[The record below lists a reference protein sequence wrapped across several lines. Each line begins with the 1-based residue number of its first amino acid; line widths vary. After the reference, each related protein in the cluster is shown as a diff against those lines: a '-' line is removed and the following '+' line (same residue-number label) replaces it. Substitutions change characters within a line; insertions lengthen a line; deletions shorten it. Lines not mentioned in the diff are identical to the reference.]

1 MNKTYALVW
10 NGAQRCWTAV
20 GETARRRG
28 KSAGG
33 KHAAVAAVSLI
44 GFTALPAFALP
55 SGEAILSGKADIV
68 RTDDG
73 RTMNIN
79 QHTDKLITNW
89 QDFSVGGGERVSF
102 HQPDSQSLAL
112 NRVIGTNGSRI
123 DGQISANGRVF
134 LVNPNGVLFGSGA
147 QVNVGGLVASTQNLS
162 DADFLAGNYRFSGSS
177 TQSVINNGTITA
189 ADGGSVALLGARV
202 ANNGT
207 IQARLGRVAL
217 GAGNAFTVNFDGNGL
232 LNLQIDGGAVDAQ
245 ASNGGL
251 LKADGGEVLMT
262 ARAAGN
268 LLDAVVNNTGTIE
281 ARGLNTR
288 GGKITL
294 DGGTVKVAG
303 KLDASAG
310 EANAPAGSV
319 ITRGEHVHVASNTQV
334 DTRAGSTAGTWTIE
348 AANASVGEAEKT
360 PNTRGFNNNSNISGN
375 SGNGGPGENGGTQTA
390 DGSSIDNDTLSRN
403 LDTTNIALTNT
414 KGDLTVGGP
423 VTWTSDNAL
432 TLTAK
437 NGNVNL
443 KQVISASGANASLLL
458 NAANRI
464 NVNDAVKLTGRNAHL
479 ELNSKNGHVFT
490 NDQAV
495 VTLSG
500 DNASYR
506 SNGEDYKVLHTL
518 ADLRN
523 VDTNLGGRYVLGNQI
538 DGANTGFRSIG
549 GDYSAFSGKFDGL
562 GNTISRL
569 NITNP
574 YASMVGLFAMNTGR
588 IANLSLQNITAT
600 ALTPRFGIP
609 VSIGALAGWNLGE
622 ISNVTAQNVNVSA
635 NGYAYIGGLVG
646 SNYSGTID
654 RARVSGTVEG
664 DRDTLAI
671 GGLVGENIS
680 VLWPQSP
687 AAKISNSHANVRVVA
702 ARSNGIGGLVGFN
715 DGVIANS
722 SSAGSVIANGNFG
735 NAGGLVGVNQK
746 GGVISGSSSSAI
758 VTAGHTTNAGGL
770 VGLNDGDID
779 ASRADGD
786 VVAGDSSSA
795 GGLVGHNGGRIADSL
810 ANGNVKT
817 GASSRAGGLV
827 GLNTGVIARAT
838 SNGQVLAG
846 TNSAAGGLVGRN
858 TGTGDIQASTAR
870 GNVQITGKGTL
881 GGLVGINEGFVDAS
895 VAEGTVTAGNDS
907 IAGGLVGENAGKI
920 AKSSASGK
928 VVAGNAGVVGGLAGS
943 NTGTIVS
950 SRATGDVLAGTDSA
964 AGGFVGV
971 NKGTVDRSAATGDVT
986 AGARSHAGGL
996 IGRNAGT
1003 VLASN
1008 ASGNVKAGAQS
1019 DVGGLIGRAETTS
1032 RVTKSLASGDVEA
1045 GDNSAAGGLIGRVG
1059 GTVDASQASGSV
1071 RAGAYSQIGGLAGI
1085 NGGNISKSFS
1095 SGTVSGGR
1103 YSHLGGLAGVN
1114 LGRIERSTTESH
1126 IAFTSGY
1133 DQTYGALAGVNYGT
1147 LSRNQAS
1154 GNSVTLVGSNRGV
1167 LKD

>member
-28 KSAGG
+28 KASGG
-33 KHAAVAAVSLI
+33 KRAAITAVSLI

-55 SGEAILSGKADIV
+55 SGEAILSGKADIL
-68 RTDDG
+68 RTEDG
-73 RTMNIN
+73 RAMTVN

-102 HQPDSQSLAL
+102 HQPDSQSIAL

-147 QVNVGGLVASTQNLS
+147 QINVGGLVASTQNLS

-202 ANNGT
+202 ANNGV
-207 IQARLGRVAL
+207 IQAKMGRVAL
-217 GAGNAFTVNFDGNGL
+217 GAGNAFTVNFDGSGL
-232 LNLQIDGGAVDAQ
+232 LNLQVDGGAVDAQ

-281 ARGLNTR
+281 ARGLNAR

-294 DGGTVKVAG
+294 DGGTVNVAG
-303 KLDASAG
+303 KLDASAA

-319 ITRGEHVHVASNTQV
+319 VTRGERVNVATNTKV
-334 DTRAGSTAGTWTIE
+334 DTRAGNTAGTWTIE
-348 AANASVGEAEKT
+348 AANAGVG
-360 PNTRGFNNNSNISGN
+360 GD
-375 SGNGGPGENGGTQTA
+375 GG
-390 DGSSIDNDTLSRN
+390 SIGADTLSRN
-403 LDTTNIALTNT
+403 LGTTNVALTNT
-414 KGDLTVGGP
+414 RNDLTVDGP
-423 VTWTSDNAL
+423 VTWTNDNAL

-443 KQVISASGANASLLL
+443 NQAISASGTNASLLL

-479 ELNSKNGHVFT
+479 ELNSKNGHVFA
-490 NDQAV
+490 NDKAV

-523 VDTNLGGRYVLGNQI
+523 VDANLGGRYVLGNAI
-538 DGANTGFRSIG
+538 DGMNAGFRSIG
-549 GDYSAFSGKFDGL
+549 GDYSSFYGKFDGL

-574 YASMVGLFAMNTGR
+574 YASMVGLFAMNSGR

-600 ALTPRFGIP
+600 ALTPRFGMP

-622 ISNVTAQNVNVSA
+622 ISNVTAQNVNISA

-654 RARVSGTVEG
+654 RARVSGKVEG

-671 GGLVGENIS
+671 GGLVGENKS

-687 AAKISNSHANVRVVA
+687 AAKISNSHADVRVVA

-746 GGVISGSSSSAI
+746 GGVIGGSSSSAI
-758 VTAGHTTNAGGL
+758 VTAGHHTNAGGL

-786 VVAGDSSSA
+786 VVAGDSGSA

-817 GASSRAGGLV
+817 GTSSRAGGLV

-838 SNGQVLAG
+838 SNSHVLAG
-846 TNSAAGGLVGRN
+846 RNSAAGGLVGHN
-858 TGTGDIQASTAR
+858 TGTGDIQASIAR
-870 GNVQITGKGTL
+870 GNVQVNGKGTL

-895 VAEGTVTAGNDS
+895 IAEGTVIAGNDS

-928 VVAGNAGVVGGLAGS
+928 VVAGNGGVVGGLAGS

-950 SRATGDVLAGTDSA
+950 SRATGDVLTGNDSA
-964 AGGFVGV
+964 AGGLVGV
-971 NKGTVDRSAATGDVT
+971 NKGSVDRSAATGNVT
-986 AGARSHAGGL
+986 AGARSLAGGL
-996 IGRNAGT
+996 IGRNTGT

-1019 DVGGLIGRAETTS
+1019 DVGGLIGRSEEG
-1032 RVTKSLASGDVEA
+1032 RVAKSLASGDVEA

-1059 GTVDASQASGSV
+1059 GTVDASHASGSV
-1071 RAGAYSQIGGLAGI
+1071 RAGAYSQIGGLAGV

-1114 LGRIERSTTESH
+1114 LSSIDRSTTESR
-1126 IAFTSGY
+1126 IAFTNGY
-1133 DQTYGALAGVNYGT
+1133 GQNYGALAGINYGT
-1147 LSRNQAS
+1147 LSRNHAS
-1154 GNSVTLVGSNRGV
+1154 DSGVALVGSNLGV

>member
-33 KHAAVAAVSLI
+33 KHATVAAVSLL
-44 GFTALPAFALP
+44 GLAALPAFALP
-55 SGEAILSGKADIV
+55 SGESILSGKADIV

-162 DADFLAGNYRFSGSS
+162 DADFLAGNYRFSGNS
-177 TQSVINNGTITA
+177 TASIVNDGHITA
-189 ADGGSVALLGARV
+189 GDGGSVALLGARV
-202 ANNGT
+202 ANNGV
-207 IQARLGRVAL
+207 IQAKMGRVAL
-217 GAGNAFTVNFDGNGL
+217 GAGNAFTVNFDGSGL
-232 LNLQIDGGAVDAQ
+232 LNLQVNSGAVDAQ

-281 ARGLNTR
+281 ARGLNAR

-294 DGGTVKVAG
+294 DGGTVNVAG
-303 KLDASAG
+303 KLDASAS
-310 EANAPAGSV
+310 EANTPAGSV
-319 ITRGEHVHVASNTQV
+319 ITRGERVNVANDTTV
-334 DTRAGSTAGTWTIE
+334 DTRAGNTAGTWTIE
-348 AANASVGEAEKT
+348 AANASVG
-360 PNTRGFNNNSNISGN
+360 GD
-375 SGNGGPGENGGTQTA
+375 GG
-390 DGSSIDNDTLSRN
+390 SIGADTLSRN
-403 LDTTNIALTNT
+403 LGTTNVALTNT
-414 KGDLTVGGP
+414 RNDLTVDGP

-443 KQVISASGANASLLL
+443 NQAISASGTNASLLL

-479 ELNSKNGHVFT
+479 ELNSKNGHLFT
-490 NDQAV
+490 NDKAV

-523 VDTNLGGRYVLGNQI
+523 VDANLGGRYVLGNQI
-538 DGANTGFRSIG
+538 DGANADFRSIG

-574 YASMVGLFAMNTGR
+574 YSGMVGLFSMNIGR
-588 IANLSLQNITAT
+588 IANLSLRDITAT
-600 ALTPRFGIP
+600 ALTARYGMP
-609 VSIGALAGWNLGE
+609 VSIGALAGWNFGE
-622 ISNVTAQNVNVSA
+622 ISNVSAQNVNVAA
-635 NGYAYIGGLVG
+635 NGVAYIGGLVG
-646 SNYSGTID
+646 SNYGGKID
-654 RARVSGTVEG
+654 RARVSGKVEG

-671 GGLVGENIS
+671 GGLVGENVS
-680 VLWPQSP
+680 FVGPS
-687 AAKISNSHANVRVVA
+687 AAKISNSYANVRVVA
-702 ARSNGIGGLVGFN
+702 ARSNGIGGLVGIN
-715 DGVIANS
+715 NGVIVNS

-735 NAGGLVGVNQK
+735 NAGGLVGVNQQ

-758 VTAGHTTNAGGL
+758 VTAGHHTNAGGL

-779 ASRADGD
+779 TSRADGD

-795 GGLVGHNGGRIADSL
+795 GGLVGQNRGHITDSL

-817 GASSRAGGLV
+817 GTSTRAGGLV
-827 GLNTGVIARAT
+827 GLNEGAIARAT
-838 SNGQVLAG
+838 AQGHVLAG
-846 TNSAAGGLVGRN
+846 TNSAAGGLVGQN
-858 TGTGDIQASTAR
+858 TGTGDIQASIAR
-870 GNVQITGKGTL
+870 GNVQVNGKGTL

-895 VAEGTVTAGNDS
+895 IAEGTVTAGNDS
-907 IAGGLVGENAGKI
+907 VAGGLVGENAGKI

-928 VVAGNAGVVGGLAGS
+928 VVAGNGGVVGGLAGS
-943 NTGTIVS
+943 NTGTVVS
-950 SRATGDVLAGTDSA
+950 SRATGDVLAGAESA

-971 NKGTVDRSAATGDVT
+971 NKGTVDSSAATGSVT

-996 IGRNAGT
+996 IGRNTGT

-1019 DVGGLIGRAETTS
+1019 DVGGLIGRSEEG
-1032 RVTKSLASGDVEA
+1032 RVAKSLASGDVEA

-1059 GTVDASQASGSV
+1059 GTVDASRATGSV
-1071 RAGAYSQIGGLAGI
+1071 HAGAYSQVGGLVGI
-1085 NGGNISKSFS
+1085 NGGSISKSSS
-1095 SGTVSGGR
+1095 SGIVSGGR
-1103 YSHLGGLAGVN
+1103 YAILGGLAGVN
-1114 LGRIERSTTESH
+1114 LGSIDRSTTESH

-1133 DQTYGALAGVNYGT
+1133 NQNYGALAGINYGT
-1147 LSRNQAS
+1147 LSRNHAS
-1154 GNSVTLVGSNRGV
+1154 DSGVALVGSNLGV